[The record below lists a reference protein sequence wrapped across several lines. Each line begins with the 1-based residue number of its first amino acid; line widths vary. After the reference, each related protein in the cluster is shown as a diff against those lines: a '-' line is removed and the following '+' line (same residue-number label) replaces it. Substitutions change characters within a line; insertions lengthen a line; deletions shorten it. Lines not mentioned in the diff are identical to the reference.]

1 MKNSYKESIDRLA
14 FNFGLDCLD
23 GKEDQSLAEDIS
35 NMTELLNEYEKLKI
49 ALNKACTLIDDI
61 TGSCPFD
68 MFDCK
73 VDCDNCT
80 DCTCQC
86 WVKWAMN
93 GKSSFQ

>member
-49 ALNKACTLIDDI
+49 ALDKACALIDDI
-61 TGSCPFD
+61 TSSCPFD

-73 VDCDNCT
+73 VDCDKCT

-86 WVKWAMN
+86 WVKWALS
-93 GKSSFQ
+93 KE

>member
-1 MKNSYKESIDRLA
+1 MKCSYKESIDRLA

-49 ALNKACTLIDDI
+49 ALDKACALIDDI
-61 TGSCPFD
+61 TGSCPLD

-80 DCTCQC
+80 DCSCKC

>member
-14 FNFGLDCLD
+14 FNSGLDSLD
-23 GKEDQSLAEDIS
+23 DKEDQSLAEDIN

-61 TGSCPFD
+61 TGSCPLD

-86 WVKWAMN
+86 WVKWALSKDM
-93 GKSSFQ
+93 

>member
-1 MKNSYKESIDRLA
+1 MKNSYKESIDRLT

-23 GKEDQSLAEDIS
+23 DEKDQSLAEDIN

-49 ALNKACTLIDDI
+49 ALNKACALIDDI

-68 MFDCK
+68 VIDCK

-80 DCTCQC
+80 NCTRQC
-86 WVKWAMN
+86 WVKWALSKNM
-93 GKSSFQ
+93 

>member
-1 MKNSYKESIDRLA
+1 MKGSYKESIDRLA

-86 WVKWAMN
+86 WVKWSMN